1 MAYSMIFD
9 YMKAFVG
16 RIKQSF
22 EYSERK
28 KPLVESYV
36 KGICDEQHGESYF
49 RIIRYFIPEFITAI
63 VLYSMMYF
71 YDAWLIAHLKSTSIY
86 ATLGVT
92 NTLMHL
98 VTKMAEGFSVATIIV
113 AGQYNGKGELKRVG
127 RTLVDAFWVTA
138 LTGGAVAALLYCGAQ
153 WIYTWY
159 GVPDSLI
166 ELGTPY
172 LKTRALAIFCMY
184 VYFAFIGF
192 LRGIKNTR
200 VPMFIFIFG
209 GIIFCF
215 FDYVLIFGAWGFPSM
230 KLQGSA
236 MASVL
241 QYASMMICSIVYIM
255 CKKEYRKYSFS
266 LFTDLGKWD
275 NIRHLLH
282 LSWPVILD
290 KSTLALA
297 YIWLGAMLNPLGVKV
312 IASYSVIKD
321 LERFAIMP
329 AAALAQVIT
338 FLVSNS
344 YGNKDWEGI
353 KTNIKKVIFTASF
366 CVFSILL
373 VFSLWPDF
381 FIGIFDKKGDFTA
394 FSAKIFPF
402 LSILVF
408 FDLLQLIL
416 AGALRGAADV
426 KMVMF
431 TRLAVVLF
439 FFIPVSSLIAHMVIE
454 SIALKFFLIYGSFY
468 VGNAIMSVVY
478 IYRFRGERWKIKS
491 V

>member
-1 MAYSMIFD
+1 MEYLIFD
-9 YMKAFVG
+9 SMKTIIG
-16 RIKQSF
+16 RIKQTF
-22 EYSERK
+22 EYSQEK
-28 KPLVESYV
+28 KSLIESYV
-36 KGICDEQHGESYF
+36 TGICDKQNGESYS
-49 RIIRYFIPEFITAI
+49 RIIRYFIPEFITAL
-63 VLYSMMYF
+63 VLYSIMYF
-71 YDAWLIAHLKSTSIY
+71 YDAWLIAHLKSTSMY
-86 ATLGVT
+86 ATVGVT

-98 VTKMAEGFSVATIIV
+98 ITKMAEGFSVATIVI
-113 AGQYNGKGELKRVG
+113 AGQYNGKGELKLVG
-127 RTLVDAFWVTA
+127 KTLTDAFWVTA
-138 LTGGAVAALLYCGAQ
+138 LTGGIVATFLYFGAN
-153 WIYTWY
+153 WIYVWY
-159 GVPDSLI
+159 GVPTSLI

-172 LKTRALAIFCMY
+172 LKARALAIFCMY
-184 VYFAFIGF
+184 IYFAFIGF

-200 VPMFIFIFG
+200 APMIIFILG

-215 FDYVLIFGAWGFPSM
+215 FDYVLIFGTCGFPEM

-241 QYASMMICSIVYIM
+241 QYASMMIFSMVYILS
-255 CKKEYRKYSFS
+255 KKEYRKYGFS
-266 LFTDLGKWD
+266 LFSSLRSD
-275 NIRHLLH
+275 NVRHLLEI
-282 LSWPVILD
+282 SWPVMLD

-297 YIWLGAMLNPLGVKV
+297 YLWLGAMLNPLGVNI

-321 LERFAIMP
+321 LERFAIVP

-353 KTNIKKVIFTASF
+353 KSNIKKIIFLASVL
-366 CVFSILL
+366 VFGILMI
-373 VFSLWPDF
+373 FSLWPEF

-394 FSAKIFPF
+394 FSAKIFPL
-402 LSILVF
+402 LSVLVF

-431 TRLAVVLF
+431 TRIAVILF
-439 FFIPVSSLIAHMVIE
+439 FFMPTSSLIAYITIE
-454 SIALKFFLIYGSFY
+454 NVALKFFLIYGSFY
-468 VGNAIMSVVY
+468 IGSAIMSVVY
-478 IYRFRGERWKIKS
+478 IYRFRSERWKIKS